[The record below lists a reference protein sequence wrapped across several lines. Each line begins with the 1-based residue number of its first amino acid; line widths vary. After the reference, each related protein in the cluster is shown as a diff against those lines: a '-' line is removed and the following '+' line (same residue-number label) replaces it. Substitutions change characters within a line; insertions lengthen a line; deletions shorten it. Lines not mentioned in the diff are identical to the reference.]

1 MGFWERAQADPDWIA
16 VIEPD
21 GTEHAAGDLHGRVN
35 QIVHALRAR
44 GLRAGDGIA
53 ALVPNGIAPQELSLA
68 ALQAGW
74 YYTPIN
80 WHFTTP
86 EIAYI
91 VADTGAKAFF
101 VHERFA
107 AGRRGRG
114 RRGRGAGG
122 RPVQLRR
129 GARVHAGSSAAGRPA
144 GQPAAGPHCRR
155 GHALHLRHDRTPEGR
170 PAGADR
176 ARS

>member
-1 MGFWERAQADPDWIA
+1 MRSTRRTRRRSGRPCREPRSARSRHGRRPLGFWERARESPGWLA

-21 GTEHAAGDLHGRVN
+21 GTEHRAGDLLRRVN
-35 QIVHALRAR
+35 QLVHALRAR

-53 ALVPNGIAPQELSLA
+53 ALVPNGIVPQELCLA

-80 WHFTTP
+80 WHFTAP

-91 VADTGAKAFF
+91 VRDTEAKAFF

-107 AGRRGRG
+107 QVGAAAADEAGVPADARFSF
-114 RRGRGAGG
+114 GAVPGFTE
-122 RPVQLRR
+122 V
-129 GARVHAGSSAAGRPA
+129 A
-144 GQPAAGPHCRR
+144 
-155 GHALHLRHDRTPEGR
+155 E
-170 PAGADR
+170 
-176 ARS
+176 